1 MRASEVIAQFIR
13 ELINETG
20 GCADL
25 QRNELAVRFNVVP
38 SQINYVIG
46 SRFTPEQGYIVESQ
60 RGGGGY
66 VRIRRINASKSGV
79 VMHVVNS
86 IGTVM
91 DAATAGI
98 FLKNMQE
105 NDILTREQARLIAAA
120 VSDKVMPG
128 ISPKQRDTVRA
139 SIFKQMLLCTIL

>member
-1 MRASEVIAQFIR
+1 MRASELIARFIR

-20 GCADL
+20 GCVDL
-25 QRNELAVRFNVVP
+25 QRNELAMRFNVVP
-38 SQINYVIG
+38 SQINYVIS

-66 VRIRRINASKSGV
+66 VRIRRINTSKSGA
-79 VMHVVNS
+79 VMHVVNH
-86 IGTVM
+86 IGQSM
-91 DAATAGI
+91 DAVTASI
-98 FLKNMQE
+98 FLENMQE

-120 VSDKVMPG
+120 VSDKAMPG
-128 ISPKQRDTVRA
+128 LSPKQRDVVRA